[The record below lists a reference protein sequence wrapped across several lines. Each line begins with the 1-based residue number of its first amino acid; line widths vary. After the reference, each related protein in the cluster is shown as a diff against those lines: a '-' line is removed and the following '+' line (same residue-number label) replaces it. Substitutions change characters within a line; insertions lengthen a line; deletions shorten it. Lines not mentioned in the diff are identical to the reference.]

1 MASPM
6 GADRWRRPRSTP
18 RGPSSDHADQGQG
31 LSAVPGHF
39 GGVGTRHNFVH
50 KRAQSTPN
58 VGQFPSL
65 RAVRGAG
72 RRVSRVEEEQAV
84 GTHDIWNP
92 GSGDS
97 ESDVENDGDSG
108 GGVIVF
114 DD

>member
-1 MASPM
+1 
-6 GADRWRRPRSTP
+6 
-18 RGPSSDHADQGQG
+18 
-31 LSAVPGHF
+31 
-39 GGVGTRHNFVH
+39 
-50 KRAQSTPN
+50 
-58 VGQFPSL
+58 
-65 RAVRGAG
+65 
-72 RRVSRVEEEQAV
+72 VEEEQAV